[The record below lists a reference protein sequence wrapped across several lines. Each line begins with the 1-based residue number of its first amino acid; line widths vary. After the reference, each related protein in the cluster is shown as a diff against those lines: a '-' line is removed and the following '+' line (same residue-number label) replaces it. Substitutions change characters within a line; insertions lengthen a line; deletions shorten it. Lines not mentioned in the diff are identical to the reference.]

1 MNYKPSEM
9 STSLLQNELKQ
20 LQQASRGHLLREDR
34 AAVSATIKEYHEE
47 LCKRIKDPA

>member
-1 MNYKPSEM
+1 MYHDEESMPDDA
-9 STSLLQNELKQ
+9 NEL
-20 LQQASRGHLLREDR
+20 RGQER